1 MSRKKNCMKKRLM
14 PTDNYIDINIDK
26 IRTKFCFSKYKLK
39 NEVQLATKKY
49 FYPYSGVQ
57 VALPMYFP
65 V

>member
-1 MSRKKNCMKKRLM
+1 MKKRLM

-49 FYPYSGVQ
+49 FYPYRGV
-57 VALPMYFP
+57 
-65 V
+65 